1 MKKKLLALI
10 LMLTMAFTVCVL
22 TSCSKDAEE
31 PVDTTEEYTVEE
43 ETATPDAG
51 DAIMILVNK
60 DSGIKSLDDLAGKM
74 VGVQVDSAAFAI
86 LNEGDGAELANS
98 FGALIVEE
106 TYAVCYDEL
115 RTGAIDAIA
124 IDKTTGDALIAGD
137 ENYEYLSE
145 TIE

>member
-10 LMLTMAFTVCVL
+10 LMLTMVFTVCVL
-22 TSCSKDAEE
+22 TACSKDAEE

-43 ETATPDAG
+43 ATEG

-74 VGVQVDSAAFAI
+74 VGVEADSSAFTV
-86 LNEGDGAELANS
+86 LNEGSGAGLANS

-115 RTGAIDAIA
+115 KAGAIDAIA
-124 IDKTTGDALIAGD
+124 IDKTAGDALVAGD
-137 ENYEYLSE
+137 ETCEYLSE
-145 TIE
+145 SIES